1 MGGIHVVLQ
10 AETIG
15 TFMGIPITNS
25 LVMTWVA
32 MALIFILVFFV
43 NRRIALVPGK
53 LQASLEWAV
62 EGGFSYIRET
72 LENEK
77 IAERFFPLIASL
89 VVFIATINELEFFPG
104 VGSIGF
110 FRGEEFVPLL
120 RASTT
125 DLNTT
130 LALTLISVIS
140 IEMAGIIAVGFF
152 KYTGKFINFHG
163 KSVGEFLIN
172 FIVGIIELISEI
184 ARLVTFSFRL
194 FGNIFAGE
202 VLIAIVGFFVPYI
215 LPAPFML
222 FELFVG
228 LVQGIIFGLLTLFFV
243 KLAVTPPG
251 DH

>member
-1 MGGIHVVLQ
+1 MSSGIEVVLK
-10 AETIG
+10 AATLG
-15 TFMGIPITNS
+15 TVWGIPITNS

-32 MALIFILVFFV
+32 MALIFIFVFFV
-43 NRRIALVPGK
+43 NRNISLVPGK
-53 LQASLEWAV
+53 LQTSLEWAV
-62 EGGFSYIRET
+62 EGGLSYMKET
-72 LENEK
+72 LENDRLAEK
-77 IAERFFPLIASL
+77 FFPLIASL

-110 FRGEEFVPLL
+110 SRGDDFTPLL

-130 LALTLISVIS
+130 LALTLISVIA
-140 IEMAGIIAVGFF
+140 IEVAGVAAMGFF
-152 KYTGKFINFHG
+152 KYAGKFLNFSSPI
-163 KSVGEFLIN
+163 KFMVGL
-172 FIVGIIELISEI
+172 IELVSEL
-184 ARLVTFSFRL
+184 ARLITFSFRL

-228 LVQGIIFGLLTLFFV
+228 LVQGVIFGLLTLFFV
-243 KLAVTPPG
+243 KLAVTPVG
-251 DH
+251 EH